1 MIKDCNKIVIIG
13 GPGTGKTTLA
23 KDLSSILNINF
34 YSLDDIRFKKDWQP
48 RKKSDINKKISYIFS
63 QEKWIIEGNHFQNLE
78 LILEQCELVVFLD
91 FRLSLQ
97 LFGIL
102 KRFFTNLKSPKS
114 KKYKSKIRLIFL
126 IKTLLYNIRKK
137 PKIIDLLMNKNKYKL
152 VLLNNH
158 HQVAKWTGI
167 IRNS

>member
-23 KDLSSILNINF
+23 KDLSSILKIDF
-34 YSLDDIRFKKDWQP
+34 YSLDEIRFKKDWQP

-63 QEKWIIEGNHFQNLE
+63 QKKWIIEGNHFQNLE
-78 LILEQCELVVFLD
+78 IILDQCDLVIFLD
-91 FRLSLQ
+91 FHLSLQ
-97 LFGIL
+97 LFGIF
-102 KRFFTNLKSPKS
+102 KRFFTNLKNSKS
-114 KKYKSKIRLIFL
+114 KKYKSRIRFSFL
-126 IKTLLYNIRKK
+126 LKTLLYNVRKK
-137 PKIIDLLMNKNKYKL
+137 PKIIDLLMNKHKYKL

-158 HQVAKWTGI
+158 TQVAKWTGI